1 MFLVGFNLSDP
12 QSRERRSYNLSR
24 CGGNSEQFRE
34 KKTETRRKSEKK
46 ANRTQF
52 LVYADGDKIR
62 CLVNAANHFDFA
74 ISIKDMD
81 MEM

>member
-1 MFLVGFNLSDP
+1 
-12 QSRERRSYNLSR
+12 
-24 CGGNSEQFRE
+24 
-34 KKTETRRKSEKK
+34 
-46 ANRTQF
+46 